1 LPSHPA
7 LVKNRLES
15 HLKPVLVCGGG
26 LVVVVVVVIKDVNEI
41 IKLKLPQLEMRPET

>member
-1 LPSHPA
+1 MPSHPA

-15 HLKPVLVCGGG
+15 HLEPVLVCGGG
-26 LVVVVVVVIKDVNEI
+26 LVVVVVIKDVNEI